1 MIITSKKKHFFR
13 FWLFIFATETP
24 YVMLFNSKVKP
35 VHKLLLSDYTAF
47 TPPLQGELDSWGKR
61 GNYAY

>member
-1 MIITSKKKHFFR
+1 
-13 FWLFIFATETP
+13 
-24 YVMLFNSKVKP
+24 MLFNSKVKP

-47 TPPLQGELDSWGKR
+47 TPLQGELDSWGKR

>member
-1 MIITSKKKHFFR
+1 
-13 FWLFIFATETP
+13 
-24 YVMLFNSKVKP
+24 MLFNSKVKP